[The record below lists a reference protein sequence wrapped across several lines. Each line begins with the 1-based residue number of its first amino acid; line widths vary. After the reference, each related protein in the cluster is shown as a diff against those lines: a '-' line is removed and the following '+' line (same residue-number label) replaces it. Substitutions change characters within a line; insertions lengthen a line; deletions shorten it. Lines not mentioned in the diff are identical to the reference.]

1 MDFFDGYG
9 LFGRKPPGADKENGM
24 GELRW
29 IKVATDLFENR
40 KIRYLLRQP
49 DGEKMVLMWIRLLC
63 FAGRI
68 NDRGRVYFTEE
79 LPLDAATL
87 ADDAGCPQPFAARV
101 LDELARLSMTDTDGG
116 VLHIRNWGEFQEAEN
131 LEQIRKNR
139 ARRNARYYQH
149 RKEAGKTPEGVLIR
163 RSTESEPE
171 PEPESQP
178 EAEAEPGTETPVSVF
193 GDGGT
198 EQNGFPEIRPYRP
211 EEAGENEPDERL
223 PDPRTWAEP
232 EDRLMRLGGLGKD
245 VVFLTDRQIGQLLEL
260 MSVEV
265 FDEYLE
271 RLADYILKRQIH
283 VRNHYETLLSWYRR
297 DAGLEPESPK
307 TGKG

>member
-87 ADDAGCPQPFAARV
+87 ADDAEGNPVYGIEVGEYAADGTFRKYARFTAEDLSFYDRSGSRVAWISDYQLHIISAEIAGNLRVGGYV
-101 LDELARLSMTDTDGG
+101 LDTADGLAFRP
-116 VLHIRNWGEFQEAEN
+116 
-131 LEQIRKNR
+131 LE
-139 ARRNARYYQH
+139 
-149 RKEAGKTPEGVLIR
+149 
-163 RSTESEPE
+163 
-171 PEPESQP
+171 
-178 EAEAEPGTETPVSVF
+178 
-193 GDGGT
+193 
-198 EQNGFPEIRPYRP
+198 
-211 EEAGENEPDERL
+211 
-223 PDPRTWAEP
+223 
-232 EDRLMRLGGLGKD
+232 
-245 VVFLTDRQIGQLLEL
+245 
-260 MSVEV
+260 
-265 FDEYLE
+265 
-271 RLADYILKRQIH
+271 
-283 VRNHYETLLSWYRR
+283 
-297 DAGLEPESPK
+297 
-307 TGKG
+307 